1 MVVSQQL
8 EQYRPLVDEAILTHI
23 YVLARELE
31 GQRITHVNT
40 TAEGGGVAEILKKLL
55 PMIDE
60 LGIKHTWEVIA
71 LDEASNHFT
80 ARLVDLLQGNQPGQI
95 DAQDRRLYLE
105 KLSRAWRGQPAEKAD
120 VYFIHDFQLAPF
132 AQLYPWMRPAIWFCH
147 IDTVDPNEHAKRYLL
162 DFLGEYALCCFNGA
176 PSVFPELPA
185 ERVQIIMPAI
195 DPFRVKNMPLA
206 ESEVHAL
213 LQKCGIDTTRP
224 LLCQVSRFGRWK
236 NPWQAIDIYRLVRRQ
251 VPSVQLAL
259 VGAMEAADDVDAQTV
274 LADVQAYAQGDPAIH
289 LLSDPQMI
297 THREVNAFQRFASV
311 ILQRST
317 REGFGLTVTEAMWKH
332 QPVVGTSATGLRAQL
347 LHGVNGYI
355 ADDTEEAAR
364 YTLQLLQ
371 DRQLWQSMGE
381 QAYEQVRQHFLFP
394 AMIQS
399 YLRALVRARQPVHV
413 ASTPRSR

>member
-1 MVVSQQL
+1 MMVSQQL
-8 EQYRPLVDEAILTHI
+8 EQYGSLVDEAILTHI
-23 YVLARELE
+23 YALAGELK
-31 GQRITHVNT
+31 GQRITHFNT

-95 DAQDRRLYLE
+95 DEQERRLYLE
-105 KLSRAWRGQPAEKAD
+105 KLGRAFPRQPEERAD

-132 AQLYPWMRPAIWFCH
+132 ARLYSWMRPAIWFCH
-147 IDTVDPNEHAKRYLL
+147 IDTVDPNESAKRYLL
-162 DFLGEYALCCFNGA
+162 DFLDDYALSCFNGA

-185 ERVQIIMPAI
+185 ERVQVIMPAI
-195 DPFRVKNMPLA
+195 DPFRDKNMPLA
-206 ESEVHAL
+206 ESESAELVA
-213 LQKCGIDTTRP
+213 KCGIDTTRP

-289 LLSDPQMI
+289 LLADPQLI

-332 QPVVGTSATGLRAQL
+332 QPVVGTSATGLRAQI

-355 ADDTEEAAR
+355 ADDTEEAAG
-364 YTLQLLQ
+364 YTLQLLR
-371 DRQLWQSMGE
+371 DRQLWQTMGG

-394 AMIQS
+394 TMIQS
-399 YLRALVRARQPVHV
+399 YLQALVRAAQPVH
-413 ASTPRSR
+413 ATAAPRVS